1 MELIKFKDL
10 PSTDTPINAE
20 NLNHNFNYLAEK
32 NYIVAILYTIFFI
45 FVLHPFIKR
54 FIYRG
59 EL

>member
-1 MELIKFKDL
+1 MSKFVYFIAL
-10 PSTDTPINAE
+10 VISITPI
-20 NLNHNFNYLAEK
+20 LTHITEK